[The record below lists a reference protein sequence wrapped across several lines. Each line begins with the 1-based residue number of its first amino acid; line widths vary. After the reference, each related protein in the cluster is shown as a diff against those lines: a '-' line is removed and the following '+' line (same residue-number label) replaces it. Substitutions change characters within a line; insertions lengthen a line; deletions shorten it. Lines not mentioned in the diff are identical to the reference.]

1 MDFEQDNAAGNRSG
15 GDAEGQRRGKRG
27 GKPRKAATSEI
38 LARQPPFDLE
48 AEMGVLGSVLL
59 LPEVYDEIATVVRA
73 EDFYDDA
80 NRTLFTHL
88 RDMYDSGQKIDHTL
102 LVSRLKTAGDLEKVG
117 GVAYLAKLS
126 IAVPNAAHAT
136 FYGEIVAHKS
146 ILRKLIE
153 ASTEILRDAYDQ
165 AEEPRKLL
173 SEAEKKI
180 FEISDGRSSRQASSI
195 KDILHDAM
203 NRMEARMDGTHVDGG
218 CETGFTDFDNMTGG
232 LHNGELVI
240 LAARPSMGKTALAMN
255 ISENV
260 ALQNQQPTLFVSL
273 EMSGIELADR
283 MLCSLARVNG
293 HRLRN
298 GTISTDDRSRLIQ
311 KANEISNSPL
321 FVDDS
326 PSRTVGEIAAAAR
339 RIRRRFESLNLIV
352 IDYLQLIEPDNPRDP
367 RQEQVAKI
375 ARRLKG
381 LARELK
387 VPVLCLSQ
395 LNRQAEDS
403 KDHRPR
409 LSHLRESGAIEQDAD
424 VVMFVH
430 REEYY
435 YRGEEKAQFAGQAEI
450 IIAKQRNGPIG
461 DVALTWEGDYTRFL
475 DRAPD
480 RHSEFDDYAE
490 FATPT
495 GF

>member
-1 MDFEQDNAAGNRSG
+1 MSEQQLYSRKK
-15 GDAEGQRRGKRG
+15 KRE
-27 GKPRKAATSEI
+27 PSTTEI
-38 LARQPPFDLE
+38 LARQPPFDLD
-48 AEMGVLGSVLL
+48 AEMGVIGSILL
-59 LPEVYDEIATVVRA
+59 FPETCDEIASLRA
-73 EDFYDDA
+73 DDFYDDR
-80 NRTLFTHL
+80 NRKIYEVL
-88 RDMYDSGQKIDHTL
+88 RGMHDSGDKIDITL
-102 LVSRLKTAGDLEKVG
+102 LVSRLRTAGEYEKVG
-117 GVAYLAKLS
+117 GAAYLAELS
-126 IAVPNAAHAT
+126 ASVANAAHAV
-136 FYGEIVAHKS
+136 YYADIVGEKAIY
-146 ILRKLIE
+146 RKLIQS
-153 ASTEILRDAYDQ
+153 STEVLRAAYEQESTAKELCAQ
-165 AEEPRKLL
+165 AEQKVF
-173 SEAEKKI
+173 AI
-180 FEISDGRSSRQASSI
+180 MDGRSSQSVLTMSDVLHQAM
-195 KDILHDAM
+195 D
-203 NRMEARMDGTHVDGG
+203 RMEARLRDEDLDGAA
-218 CETGFTDFDNMTGG
+218 ETGFSRFDEMTGG
-232 LHNGELVI
+232 LHDGELII

-255 ISENV
+255 IGEHV
-260 ALQNQQPTLFVSL
+260 AIEQRLPVLFVSL

-298 GTISTDDRSRLIQ
+298 GTISADDRDRLLR
-311 KANEISNSPL
+311 KANDISQAPL

-326 PSRTVGEIAAAAR
+326 PSRTVSEIAAAAR
-339 RIRRRFESLNLIV
+339 RIRRREDALGLII
-352 IDYLQLIEPDNPRDP
+352 IDYLQLIEPDNSKDP

-387 VPVLCLSQ
+387 VPLLCLSQ

-435 YRGEEKAQFAGQAEI
+435 HRGDDRAQYAGQAEI

-461 DVALTWEGDYTRFL
+461 DVELTWEADYTRFS
-475 DRAPD
+475 DRAPE

-490 FATPT
+490 FSSP